1 MSDLTSFFTFFSECG
16 FEADEENNAVIDHH
30 NFDTKLDG
38 GKHTLVVADP
48 KNLINSAK
56 IVGDKAAIGNFWKL
70 REFNFAEF

>member
-1 MSDLTSFFTFFSECG
+1 MSDLTKFFFTFFSECG

-48 KNLINSAK
+48 KNLISSAK
-56 IVGDKAAIGNFWKL
+56 IVGDKAAIGNFWK
-70 REFNFAEF
+70 FNSNFT